1 MPILRM
7 THIGICVTD
16 LARATAFYRDGLG
29 FQPRA
34 EFHVS
39 GPPSTTLLRL
49 AEVDLQAVYLE
60 RDGTRIE
67 LLHYVAPGAVGDGA
81 TRPMNGRGLTHLSLR
96 VDDLKGVLATLRAL
110 GGRVLDD
117 TLIEIP
123 DFGAAA
129 AFVADPDGTLI
140 ELVQAP
146 GDPEVPP
153 GG

>member
-60 RDGTRIE
+60 RDGTRIAWSRSE
-67 LLHYVAPGAVGDGA
+67 M
-81 TRPMNGRGLTHLSLR
+81 TNRLS
-96 VDDLKGVLATLRAL
+96 TLSDSSSR
-110 GGRVLDD
+110 
-117 TLIEIP
+117 
-123 DFGAAA
+123 
-129 AFVADPDGTLI
+129 
-140 ELVQAP
+140 
-146 GDPEVPP
+146 
-153 GG
+153 